1 MRVALEIRTSLRPER
16 PGTPPEGNVKQ
27 GESRERRGEK
37 RQKTGRT
44 ETDRRSEGA
53 RAKDT
58 ERQRRTQHQSAQ
70 EGEKKERSRNGRAKV
85 VTPSV
90 KISGWLWGYE
100 QSQRAS
106 EHNETIRGRGT
117 DSPGPVCGQKS
128 PVPKSGEKAGRDKP
142 RKDKEAGGCKAN
154 QPTLKEL

>member
-53 RAKDT
+53 RAKGT

-70 EGEKKERSRNGRAKV
+70 EGEKKERSRNGGAKV

-106 EHNETIRGRGT
+106 EHNETIRGGEALTVLDQSAARKARYQKVEKKRGET
-117 DSPGPVCGQKS
+117 NQ
-128 PVPKSGEKAGRDKP
+128 GRTRRQGDVRP
-142 RKDKEAGGCKAN
+142 INRH
-154 QPTLKEL
+154 

>member
-70 EGEKKERSRNGRAKV
+70 EGEKKERSRNGGAKV

-128 PVPKSGEKAGRDKP
+128 QVPKKWRKSGERQT
-142 RKDKEAGGCKAN
+142 KEGQGGCGARW
-154 QPTLKEL
+154 PDER